1 MRRLLCRSAISRRAG
16 TQIAVMATAL
26 FCCGAV
32 SVPAASARPRT
43 HPAAVTPGLVHF
55 NTGAIF
61 SCFGAQ
67 RPFAGI
73 PTSSTATIG
82 TFAAP
87 GFTAIVN
94 LSGAPPF
101 GARPNTSYFLQLY
114 SSGCLRTGF
123 TFLRTNALGDGQAVI
138 HVDDPVPPLTHDA
151 FAVASGG
158 GQFLVTPEVVF

>member
-1 MRRLLCRSAISRRAG
+1 VAG
-16 TQIAVMATAL
+16 KYLAAVA
-26 FCCGAV
+26 AV
-32 SVPAASARPRT
+32 LVCWAAVAVPAASARKHPPRSHSHSPVAST
-43 HPAAVTPGLVHF
+43 PTLTPGLVHF

-67 RPFAGI
+67 PPFAGV

-101 GARPNTSYFLQLY
+101 GARPNTSYFLELF
-114 SSGCLRTGF
+114 SSGCLRFGF
-123 TFLRTNALGDGQAVI
+123 TFVTTDAAGNAQAVI
-138 HVDDPVPPLTHDA
+138 HADDPFPPITHDA

-158 GQFLVTPEVVF
+158 GQFLVTPEVFF